1 MVKKRFLPM
10 FFILL
15 LLLITVFSDSTK
27 ANSAG
32 VGVVNVPPKYGK
44 LRIVQHE
51 DTIRVY
57 LIVSD
62 YNSWGDILK
71 IRVILEDKNTGND
84 FAEFAYQQYS
94 SKDSYEKI
102 NLFDE
107 KKGND
112 LLLKEKC
119 SFESSNKR
127 VTIDERCDI
136 EILFVFKSTWFSRLK
151 IVVEDRA
158 GDQAVSELDYYPF
171 ETSPDDS
178 YRDENII
185 IVPWFNGQITF
196 FVPPYL
202 SNLLAV
208 IAGLFGAAICL
219 RKKYILN
226 KRKFNYEKS

>member
-1 MVKKRFLPM
+1 MVKKRFLPL
-10 FFILL
+10 FFIVLF
-15 LLLITVFSDSTK
+15 LLITVFFDSTK
-27 ANSAG
+27 ASNAG

-44 LRIVQHE
+44 LRIVQRE

-71 IRVILEDKNTGND
+71 ISVILEDKNTD
-84 FAEFAYQQYS
+84 DAFAEFVYQQYN
-94 SKDSYEKI
+94 SKDSYEKV
-102 NLFDE
+102 NLFNE
-107 KKGND
+107 KKSKD

-136 EILFVFKSTWFSRLK
+136 ELLFVFKTTWFSRLK
-151 IVVEDRA
+151 VVVEDRA
-158 GDQAVSELDYYPF
+158 GDQAVSEIDYYPF
-171 ETSPDDS
+171 EASPDDS
-178 YRDENII
+178 YRNEDII
-185 IVPWFNGQITF
+185 IVPWFNGEMTF

-202 SNLLAV
+202 SNLLAL
-208 IAGLFGAAICL
+208 IAGLFGAALCF

-226 KRKFNYEKS
+226 KRKYAYEK